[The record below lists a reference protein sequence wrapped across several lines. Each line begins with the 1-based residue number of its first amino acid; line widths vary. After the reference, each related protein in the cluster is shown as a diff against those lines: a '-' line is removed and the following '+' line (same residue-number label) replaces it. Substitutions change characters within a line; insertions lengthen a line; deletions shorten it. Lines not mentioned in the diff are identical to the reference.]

1 MILPD
6 FNKHKSCLIFLKQ
19 KMRKITNC
27 FKVSDINVNK
37 YVSSARILTKSLTEG
52 RNFADV

>member
-37 YVSSARILTKSLTEG
+37 YVFSARILTKSLTEG